1 MSFTSQSVCQ
11 SFPGLLGYSSACFY
25 FSTTYNTNNATNSS
39 MPMPMPMPAVCGS
52 FVVSMTSGSTATK
65 NLGCVNLGF
74 NLEYNL
80 KN

>member
-39 MPMPMPMPAVCGS
+39 MPMPMP
-52 FVVSMTSGSTATK
+52 VVSMTSGSTATK
-65 NLGCVNLGF
+65 NLGCVNLGW
-74 NLEYNL
+74 
-80 KN
+80 